1 MKPPLD
7 GSQQESPSA
16 ETPIAPRPDAQ
27 GKHRRIY
34 GFALARFEAWA
45 LPKLAAALPARV
57 MPDHLTA
64 LGLLA
69 STGIA
74 VSYMLTNRDPAWLWV
89 ASGLLVVQWY
99 GDSLDGTLARFRK
112 IERPRYGFYLDHL
125 TDAYS
130 TLAIGLGLGFSPYML
145 LSVGLAITIAYLL
158 LSVNVYLETHVFG
171 EFKLGHGIVGPTEA
185 RVLLIALNT
194 GAAILGPMRFYLGG
208 VPFTPY
214 DVLGL
219 IGVAGMVALLLSRA
233 TRNLKALAVLEP
245 PGRRRDVQEPPS

>member
-1 MKPPLD
+1 VNGD
-7 GSQQESPSA
+7 G
-16 ETPIAPRPDAQ
+16 TDRPIAPRSDAQ
-27 GKHRRIY
+27 GQHRRLA

-45 LPKLAAALPARV
+45 LPKLAATLPARIL
-57 MPDHLTA
+57 PDHLTA
-64 LGLLA
+64 LGLVA

-74 VSYMLTNRDPAWLWV
+74 ISYMFSNRDPVWLWV

-130 TLAIGLGLGFSPYML
+130 TLAIGIGLGFSPYML

-171 EFKLGHGIVGPTEA
+171 EFKLGHGILGPTEA
-185 RVLLIALNT
+185 RVLLVALNT
-194 GAAILGPMRFYLGG
+194 GAAIVGPMRFYLLD

-219 IGVAGMVALLLSRA
+219 FGVMAMVVLLISRA
-233 TRNLKALAVLEP
+233 SRNLRALAALEP
-245 PGRRRDVQEPPS
+245 AGRRRDVQHPPA

>member
-1 MKPPLD
+1 VNAGPE
-7 GSQQESPSA
+7 GQTER
-16 ETPIAPRPDAQ
+16 PIAPRPDAQ
-27 GKHRRIY
+27 GKHSRIA

-57 MPDHLTA
+57 MPDHLTG

-74 VSYMLTNRDPAWLWV
+74 VSYMLTNRNPAWLWV

-99 GDSLDGTLARFRK
+99 GDSLDGTLARYRK

-171 EFKLGHGIVGPTEA
+171 EFKLGHGVLGPTEA

-194 GAAILGPMRFYLGG
+194 AIVILGPMRFYVAG

-219 IGVAGMVALLLSRA
+219 IGVAAMLGLLLSRA
-233 TRNLKALAVLEP
+233 THNLKALAALEP
-245 PGRRRDVQEPPS
+245 PGRRRDVQEPPA

>member
-1 MKPPLD
+1 MSPPD
-7 GSQQESPSA
+7 A
-16 ETPIAPRPDAQ
+16 IAPRPDAQ
-27 GKHRRIY
+27 GRHKRLA

-45 LPKLAAALPARV
+45 LPRLAAALPDRI
-57 MPDHLTA
+57 MPDHLTG

-74 VSYMLTNRDPAWLWV
+74 VAYMLSSRGPAWLWV

-99 GDSLDGTLARFRK
+99 GDSLDGTLARFRR

-130 TLAIGLGLGFSPYML
+130 TLAIGIGLGFSPYML
-145 LSVGLAITIAYLL
+145 LSVGLAIAIAYLL

-171 EFKLGHGIVGPTEA
+171 EFKLGHGVLGPTEA

-194 GAAILGPMRFYLGG
+194 AAALLGPMRFYVGG

-214 DVLGL
+214 DVIGL
-219 IGVAGMVALLLSRA
+219 VGVTGMVGLLLSRA
-233 TRNLKALAVLEP
+233 GGNLRSLARLEP
-245 PGRRRDVQEPPS
+245 PGRRRDVQHPEP

>member
-1 MKPPLD
+1 MSEK
-7 GSQQESPSA
+7 STEQR
-16 ETPIAPRPDAQ
+16 IAPRPDAQ
-27 GKHRRIY
+27 GKHKRLA
-34 GFALARFEAWA
+34 GFVLARFEAWA
-45 LPKLAAALPARV
+45 LPKLAAALPERV
-57 MPDHLTA
+57 MPDHLTG

-74 VSYMLTNRDPAWLWV
+74 VSYMLTNRNPAWLWV

-99 GDSLDGTLARFRK
+99 GDSLDGTLARYRR

-171 EFKLGHGIVGPTEA
+171 EFKLGHGILGPTEA
-185 RVLLIALNT
+185 RVLLIALNS
-194 GAAILGPMRFYLGG
+194 GAAVVGPLQFHVLG
-208 VPFTPY
+208 VPFTPF
-214 DVLGL
+214 DVLGIL
-219 IGVAGMVALLLSRA
+219 GVAGMVGLLFSRA
-233 TRNLKALAVLEP
+233 TRNLRALAVLEP
-245 PGRRRDVQEPPS
+245 PGRRRDVQEPDS

>member
-1 MKPPLD
+1 MTQT
-7 GSQQESPSA
+7 GSDR
-16 ETPIAPRPDAQ
+16 PIAPRPDAQ
-27 GKHRRIY
+27 GKHRRLY
-34 GFALARFEAWA
+34 GFALARFEAWS
-45 LPKLAAALPARV
+45 LPRLAAALPDRV

-64 LGLLA
+64 IGLFA

-74 VSYMLTNRDPAWLWV
+74 AAYMLTNREPAWLWA
-89 ASGLLVVQWY
+89 ASALLVVQWY
-99 GDSLDGTLARFRK
+99 GDSLDGTLARYRK

-171 EFKLGHGIVGPTEA
+171 EFRLGHGIVGPTEA

-194 GAAILGPMRFYLGG
+194 AAAILGPMRFRVGG

-219 IGVAGMVALLLSRA
+219 MGVVGMLALLLSRA
-233 TRNLKALAVLEP
+233 TRNLQTLAALEP
-245 PGRRRDVQEPPS
+245 PGRGKDVQPPTP

>member
-1 MKPPLD
+1 VTEAGGD
-7 GSQQESPSA
+7 R
-16 ETPIAPRPDAQ
+16 PIAPRPDAQ
-27 GKHRRIY
+27 GKHRRLY

-45 LPKLAAALPARV
+45 LPRLAAALPRWA
-57 MPDHLTA
+57 MPDHLTGI
-64 LGLLA
+64 GLLA

-74 VSYMLTNRDPAWLWV
+74 AAYMLSNRSPGWLWA
-89 ASGLLVVQWY
+89 ASGLLVLQWY
-99 GDSLDGTLARFRK
+99 GDSLDGTLARYRK

-130 TLAIGLGLGFSPYML
+130 TLAIGIGLGFSPYML

-194 GAAILGPMRFYLGG
+194 GAAILGPMRFHVFG

-219 IGVAGMVALLLSRA
+219 AGVAGMIGLLLSRA
-233 TRNLKALAVLEP
+233 TRNLGTLALLEP
-245 PGRRRDVQEPPS
+245 PGRRRDVQHPGP

>member
-1 MKPPLD
+1 MTEEPRD
-7 GSQQESPSA
+7 Q
-16 ETPIAPRPDAQ
+16 PIAPRPDAK
-27 GKHRRIY
+27 GKHRRLA

-45 LPKLAAALPARV
+45 LPRLAAALPERV

-74 VSYMLTNRDPAWLWV
+74 ASYMLTNRSPLWLWV

-99 GDSLDGTLARFRK
+99 GDSLDGTLARLRK
-112 IERPRYGFYLDHL
+112 TERPRYGFYLDHL

-171 EFKLGHGIVGPTEA
+171 EFKLGHGVLGPTEA
-185 RVLLIALNT
+185 RVLLIVLNT
-194 GAAILGPMRFYLGG
+194 AIAVFGPLQFRVME

-219 IGVAGMVALLLSRA
+219 LGVVSMVALLLSRA
-233 TRNLKALAVLEP
+233 SRNLRALAALEP
-245 PGRRRDVQEPPS
+245 AGRRRDVQHPEP

>member
-1 MKPPLD
+1 LSGD
-7 GSQQESPSA
+7 VA
-16 ETPIAPRPDAQ
+16 DRPIAPRPDAQ
-27 GKHRRIY
+27 GKHKRLA

-57 MPDHLTA
+57 LPDHLTA
-64 LGLLA
+64 LGLVA

-74 VSYMLTNRDPAWLWV
+74 ISYMLSNRDAAWLWV
-89 ASGLLVVQWY
+89 ANGLLVVQWY
-99 GDSLDGTLARFRK
+99 GDSLDGTLARYRK

-130 TLAIGLGLGFSPYML
+130 TLAIGIGLGFSPYML

-171 EFKLGHGIVGPTEA
+171 EFKLGHGVLGPTEA

-194 GAAILGPMRFYLGG
+194 GAAIVGPMRFYVLD

-219 IGVAGMVALLLSRA
+219 LGVLAMVVLLVSRA
-233 TRNLKALAVLEP
+233 RRNLRALAALEP
-245 PGRRRDVQEPPS
+245 AGRRRDVQHPPA

>member
-1 MKPPLD
+1 MNEERRD
-7 GSQQESPSA
+7 Q
-16 ETPIAPRPDAQ
+16 PIAPRPDAQ
-27 GKHRRIY
+27 GKHKRLA

-45 LPKLAAALPARV
+45 LPRLAAALPERV

-74 VSYMLTNRDPAWLWV
+74 ASYMLTNRSPLWLWV

-112 IERPRYGFYLDHL
+112 TERPRYGFYLDHL

-145 LSVGLAITIAYLL
+145 LSVGLAIAIGYLL

-171 EFKLGHGIVGPTEA
+171 EFKLGHGVLGPTEA

-194 GAAILGPMRFYLGG
+194 GAAILGPLRFYVGG
-208 VPFTPY
+208 IPLTPY

-219 IGVAGMVALLLSRA
+219 VGVAGMLGLLLSRA
-233 TRNLKALAVLEP
+233 TRNLRTLATLEP
-245 PGRRRDVQEPPS
+245 PGRRRDVQDPPT

>member
-1 MKPPLD
+1 MNPER
-7 GSQQESPSA
+7 GGEG
-16 ETPIAPRPDAQ
+16 ETRIAPRPDAQ
-27 GKHRRIY
+27 GRHKRLA
-34 GFALARFEAWA
+34 GFALARFEAWS
-45 LPKLAAALPARV
+45 LPKLAAALPAWV
-57 MPDHLTA
+57 MPDHLTG

-74 VSYMLTNRDPAWLWV
+74 VSYMLSNRDPVWLWV
-89 ASGLLVVQWY
+89 ASGLLVVHWY
-99 GDSLDGTLARFRK
+99 GDSLDGTVARYRK

-145 LSVGLAITIAYLL
+145 LSVGLAITIGYLL

-194 GAAILGPMRFYLGG
+194 GAALIGPLRFYVGG
-208 VPFTPY
+208 VPFTPF

-219 IGVAGMVALLLSRA
+219 IGVVGMVFLLLGRA
-233 TRNLKALAVLEP
+233 TRNLKTLAALEP
-245 PGRRRDVQEPPS
+245 PGRRRDVQQPES